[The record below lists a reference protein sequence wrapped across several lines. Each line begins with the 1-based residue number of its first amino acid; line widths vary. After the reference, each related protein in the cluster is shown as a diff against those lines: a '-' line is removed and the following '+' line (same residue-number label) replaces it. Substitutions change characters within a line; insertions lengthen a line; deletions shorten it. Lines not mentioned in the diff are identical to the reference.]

1 MSAGPLQG
9 YRVKTEVQ
17 NISYYFNKLKHL
29 WYLVL
34 CDDRVKPLHL
44 YTLHC
49 TVALYNVN
57 HIPDLWWRGMMC
69 NPSVVE
75 RDYVISV

>member
-1 MSAGPLQG
+1 MTGL
-9 YRVKTEVQ
+9 KKEVQ
-17 NISYYFNKLKHL
+17 NNKVIIINKLKNL

-57 HIPDLWWRGMMC
+57 HIPDLWARGMMC